1 MICLDRIS
9 FNSFF
14 RERSLVCVDDVN
26 NRNREEELL
35 DNDVQNAKS
44 YFFSLIELIF
54 RQQSSDAEHDD
65 NEVHCDKDAKLGIDT
80 VDCALE

>member
-14 RERSLVCVDDVN
+14 RERSLVCVYDVN
-26 NRNREEELL
+26 DWNREEELL
-35 DNDVQNAKS
+35 DHDIQNAES
-44 YFFSLIELIF
+44 NFLSLIELILG
-54 RQQSSDAEHDD
+54 QQSSDAEHDD